1 MDTCIDRREFL
12 RVVAIGAAGVLLPGC
27 GSVLSSGRRDR
38 DRPNIVVI
46 MADDMGFSDL
56 GCYGGEVQT
65 PNLDRLAENGLRF
78 TNFYNAARCCPS
90 RASLLTGL
98 YPHQTGLGYMTSV
111 DYHLPG
117 YRADLNE
124 QCVTIAE
131 VLKSEGY
138 HTYMSGKWHVTHSLF
153 EGGPSHTWP
162 LQRGFDRFYGTLI
175 AAGSFWDPITLMRDN
190 ELIRP
195 AGDFYYT
202 EAISENAA
210 DFIRESEPGEPF
222 FL

>member
-1 MDTCIDRREFL
+1 MQKTFL
-12 RVVAIGAAGVLLPGC
+12 FVLVGALIGLLSACTSEPEK
-27 GSVLSSGRRDR
+27 
-38 DRPNIVVI
+38 PNIIII

-56 GCYGGEVQT
+56 GCYGGEVLT
-65 PNLDRLAENGLRF
+65 PNLDRLAANGLRF
-78 TNFYNAARCCPS
+78 SHFYNSARCCPS

-98 YPHQTGLGYMTSV
+98 YAHQTGLGYMTSV
-111 DYHLPG
+111 DYGLPG

-153 EGGPSHTWP
+153 EEGPSITWP

-175 AAGSFWDPITLMRDN
+175 AAGSF
-190 ELIRP
+190 
-195 AGDFYYT
+195 
-202 EAISENAA
+202 
-210 DFIRESEPGEPF
+210 
-222 FL
+222 